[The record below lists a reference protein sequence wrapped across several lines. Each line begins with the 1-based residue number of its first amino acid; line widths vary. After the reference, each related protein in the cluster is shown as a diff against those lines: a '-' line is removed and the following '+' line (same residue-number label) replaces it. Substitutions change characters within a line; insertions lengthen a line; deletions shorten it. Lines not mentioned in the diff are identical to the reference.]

1 MAFFLLFITSGSL
14 VVPGVFYFFLR
25 LSILR
30 ACVLQVD
37 ARPYSDCAVVR
48 RWADKEG
55 SGWKVGV

>member
-1 MAFFLLFITSGSL
+1 MFFFVCFFLS
-14 VVPGVFYFFLR
+14 
-25 LSILR
+25 LSIPC
-30 ACVLQVD
+30 ACVLEVD